1 MAISLSDNQVRLLRL
16 RSQRL
21 LPQSSNGVSS
31 VTQIVKELC
40 GIQAQELPSAAL
52 AIRARRDSVGTASLS
67 GGDTLSGGQ
76 VIIARPPSAAD
87 VEQARVH
94 DRSIVRTWGMRG
106 TLHLLAT
113 EDLGWLL
120 PLLGPIFIAGDRR
133 RRAELGLDEDTCTR
147 GMRVLRAML
156 ANHAELTRAE
166 IVEQLASHDIHLEG
180 QARPHFLS
188 RAALEGII
196 CFGLDRGTEPTYVLL
211 SDWFDQNDIGHS
223 LPEDAAYKELT
234 RRYLHAYGPA
244 TPEDSASWSGL
255 PLSKIRA
262 AWQHLA
268 DELLEVNMGGYYLSP
283 GEGASWMLKTQS
295 AWLDEPPPPAPVVR
309 LLPRYDVYLLG
320 YQNRDLA
327 VPRQY
332 AKRINAGGGIVHPA
346 LLVDGQVVGTWKSQ
360 RQKNHLDVRIEPFSS
375 LAPEVQAGLEAEVAD
390 IGRFLGVQA
399 KLQMMPPMN

>member
-1 MAISLSDNQVRLLRL
+1 MTIALSENQVRLLRL

-31 VTQIVKELC
+31 VTQVVRELC

-52 AIRARRDSVGTASLS
+52 AIRARRDSFSL
-67 GGDTLSGGQ
+67 
-76 VIIARPPSAAD
+76 SAAD
-87 VEQARVH
+87 VEQARVQ

-120 PLLGPIFIAGDRR
+120 PLLGPVFIAGDRR
-133 RRAELGLDEDTCTR
+133 RRADLGLDEDTSAR

-156 ANHAELTRAE
+156 ANHGQLTRAE

-196 CFGLDRGTEPTYVLL
+196 CLGPDRGTEPTYVLL
-211 SDWFDQNDIGHS
+211 SDWLTQKEMGHP
-223 LPEDAAYKELT
+223 LAEDATYAELSL
-234 RRYLHAYGPA
+234 RYLHAYGPA
-244 TPEDSASWSGL
+244 TPEDQAAWSGMS
-255 PLSKIRA
+255 LSKTRA

-268 DELLEVNMGGYYLSP
+268 DELLEVNMGGSP
-283 GEGASWMLKTQS
+283 AWMLKTQS

-309 LLPRYDVYLLG
+309 LLPRYDTYLLG

-332 AKRINAGGGIVHPA
+332 AKRINAGGGIVHPT

-375 LAPEVQAGLEAEVAD
+375 LALEVQSGLEAEVAD
-390 IGRFLGVQA
+390 MGRFLGVQA
-399 KLQMMPPMN
+399 KLQVMPPTN